1 MLLLIK
7 WIIFLFYL
15 NSSVDTF
22 PASHFLLATLSSDW
36 MNEQLN
42 NELIT
47 WSNGMWSSKWAAA
60 AKIIS
65 LMLVLNILQRN
76 GVNKYKQHTC
86 HLPNSNFFAQINHA
100 QGKGLEKCFQLC
112 SWLVLAGRQ
121 DNSIFNPDLMAWG
134 SMVLRTVR
142 CSRQSSSFLLSWDS
156 SMSWIRKP
164 YQRSGNV

>member
-76 GVNKYKQHTC
+76 GVNKYKKHTC
-86 HLPNSNFFAQINHA
+86 HLPNSNFLAQINHA
-100 QGKGLEKCFQLC
+100 QGKGLEK
-112 SWLVLAGRQ
+112 WLVLAQYSTRTWWRGDRWSWGRW
-121 DNSIFNPDLMAWG
+121 DAPGRAPP
-134 SMVLRTVR
+134 
-142 CSRQSSSFLLSWDS
+142 SSWAGT
-156 SMSWIRKP
+156 RP
-164 YQRSGNV
+164 CPG